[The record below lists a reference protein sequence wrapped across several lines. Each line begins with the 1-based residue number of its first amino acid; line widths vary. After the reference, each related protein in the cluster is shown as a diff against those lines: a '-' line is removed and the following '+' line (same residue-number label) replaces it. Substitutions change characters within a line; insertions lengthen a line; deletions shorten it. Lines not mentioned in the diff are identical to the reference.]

1 MKSHTAPLVPTSPS
15 PTVLWVPGDAR
26 AELGW
31 EADWVVAYLPCVP
44 ESGQAP
50 TCDCPRADAHPSGS
64 GMPTGGDAQSGV
76 SVPRFRGDG
85 ARLGSGLGGRQSLV
99 RSRVT
104 ATSRHLLWP
113 AQVKWTPRAGLLGPR
128 CCAHRSSL

>member
-64 GMPTGGDAQSGV
+64 GMPTGGDAQSGA
-76 SVPRFRGDG
+76 SVPRCRGG
-85 ARLGSGLGGRQSLV
+85 SKLTILPWLPRVALERKGSGRPRMDVQSFP
-99 RSRVT
+99 
-104 ATSRHLLWP
+104 TSR
-113 AQVKWTPRAGLLGPR
+113 R
-128 CCAHRSSL
+128 